1 MLKLYLYV
9 LKNLL
14 EFCLN
19 LLEIFLNSSW
29 IWFQNF
35 CGNPECV
42 IPFWNHKKI
51 VSYVNACTNEVGAPQ
66 KKNSEFQTT
75 PSPPKKMVHICVTQ
89 NFFQWKS
96 IDIPY
101 KKAKGLQKSPTLPEK
116 APKAKK
122 SHNKCRP
129 SFRYEIKC
137 TQSIRYQAN
146 VVDPCPPYRGAHLLQ
161 KNSLLFCPPPFYF

>member
-1 MLKLYLYV
+1 MGLHFATFYSPWMLLQFYPIHSHCISTL
-9 LKNLL
+9 
-14 EFCLN
+14 F
-19 LLEIFLNSSW
+19 
-29 IWFQNF
+29 NF
-35 CGNPECV
+35 D
-42 IPFWNHKKI
+42 KI
-51 VSYVNACTNEVGAPQ
+51 SIGKVC
-66 KKNSEFQTT
+66 
-75 PSPPKKMVHICVTQ
+75 I
-89 NFFQWKS
+89 

-146 VVDPCPPYRGAHLLQ
+146 VVDPCPPYRGAHLKLPPFLSTPFLFLIPRKGECLTLNFCFKIQ
-161 KNSLLFCPPPFYF
+161 TVPYYSLLNIIHY